1 MKKFIKHLGIFAASF
16 AMVSCGDSFLTLTP
30 QDILTDANF
39 FVTESDAQASLTGI
53 YAILQR
59 EETFSNVRDAADIEW
74 AIAGDMYEMDGSAN
88 RIELH
93 SLSLPSNN
101 TILRDVYQGAYQ
113 GIGRANIVIGRVGKM
128 ENIDPTAKAS
138 IIAQAKFLRSL
149 FYFRLVSY
157 WGGVPLIAEELN
169 ASSNLE
175 IPRAT
180 AAEVWALVEADMKEA
195 AAVLPA
201 SWTGANKGRVTKT
214 AALGYLVKA
223 ALWQQKWTD
232 AVKYSEDIIAT
243 NEHDLLP
250 NFRDV
255 FRESNENNKEI
266 LFSTQFRTSVDAEG
280 NNLVKR
286 TAPRGAPSAYT
297 GSAAWSN
304 FVPQQHWVNAFEKDA
319 SGKIKDNRYW
329 DVIIGPGEAHQDIKA
344 FVMPTTVPAGW
355 SKSGY
360 IVTKYW
366 EAPALTNSGVNA
378 TILRFAEVLLNYAEA
393 LNETGKSE
401 EAMALVNRIRTRAG
415 LTPKSTSLAKDGVL
429 DAIFYERRM
438 EFIWEPVGGYSD
450 LNRRGRFISFIKA
463 NRPNIA
469 DLEVD
474 KKPWLSTVPIL
485 FPIPREAWDKNK
497 ALEQNPHYTF

>member
-1 MKKFIKHLGIFAASF
+1 MKKYIKYIGIFVASL
-16 AMVSCGDSFLTLTP
+16 AMVSCGDSFLTLKP

-74 AIAGDMYEMDGSAN
+74 AMAGDMYEMDGSAN

-93 SLSLPSNN
+93 SLSLPANN

-113 GIGRANIVIGRVGKM
+113 GIGRANTVIGRVSKM
-128 ENIDPTAKAS
+128 EKIDATAKAS
-138 IIAQAKFLRSL
+138 IVAQAKFLRSL
-149 FYFRLVSY
+149 FYFRLVNY
-157 WGGVPLIAEELN
+157 WGGVPLITEELN

-175 IPRAT
+175 IPRAS
-180 AAEVWALVEADMKEA
+180 ASEVWALIEADMKEA
-195 AAVLPA
+195 AAVLPTT
-201 SWTGANKGRVTKT
+201 WTGANIGRVTKT

-223 ALWQQKWTD
+223 ALWQAKYTD
-232 AVKYSEDIIAT
+232 AVKYSEEIIAA
-243 NEHDLLP
+243 NVHDLLP
-250 NFRDV
+250 KFRDV
-255 FRESNENNKEI
+255 FRETNENNKEI

-286 TAPRGAPSAYT
+286 TAPRGAPSVYT

-304 FVPQQHWVNAFEKDA
+304 FVPQKHWVDSFEKDA
-319 SGKIKDNRYW
+319 AGKIKDSRYW

-344 FVMPTTVPAGW
+344 FVMPASVPAGW
-355 SKSGY
+355 SKTGF

-366 EAPALTNSGVNA
+366 EAPALTNAGVN
-378 TILRFAEVLLNYAEA
+378 TPVLRFAEVLLNYAEA
-393 LNETGKSE
+393 LNETGKPE
-401 EAMALVNRIRTRAG
+401 EAMKQVNRIRTRAG
-415 LTPKSTSLAKDGVL
+415 LAPKPSGLTKDAVL

-438 EFIWEPVGGYSD
+438 EFIWEPAGSFSD
-450 LNRRGRFISFIKA
+450 LNRRGRFISFVKE
-463 NRPNIA
+463 NRPNVA
-469 DLEVD
+469 TLEID
-474 KKPWLSTVPIL
+474 KKPWLATVPIL

-497 ALEQNPHYTF
+497 ALVQNPHYTF

>member
-1 MKKFIKHLGIFAASF
+1 MNKYIKYIGTFLVATTLA
-16 AMVSCGDSFLTLTP
+16 SCGDQFLTLTP
-30 QDILTDANF
+30 KDVLTDANF
-39 FVTESDAQASLTGI
+39 FITESDAQASLTGI

-74 AIAGDMYEMDGSAN
+74 AMAGDMYEMDGSAN

-113 GIGRANIVIGRVGKM
+113 GIGRANIVIGRVSAM
-128 ENIDPTAKAS
+128 TNLDPAKQAS
-138 IIAQAKFLRSL
+138 IVAQAKFLRSL
-149 FYFRLVSY
+149 FYYRLVSY
-157 WGGVPLIAEELN
+157 WGGVPLVTEELN
-169 ASSNLE
+169 ATSKLD
-175 IPRAT
+175 IPRAS
-180 AAEVWALVEADMKEA
+180 AAEVWALIESDLKEA
-195 AAVLPA
+195 AATLPA
-201 SWTGANKGRVTKT
+201 TWTGANVGRATST

-223 ALWQQKWTD
+223 SLWQQKWAD
-232 AVKYSEDIIAT
+232 AVKYSEEIIASNT
-243 NEHDLLP
+243 HDLLP
-250 NFRDV
+250 KFRDV

-286 TAPRGAPSAYT
+286 TAPRGAPSIYT

-319 SGKIKDNRYW
+319 AGKIKDKRYW
-329 DVIIGPGEAHQDIKA
+329 DVIIGPGEAHQDIKD
-344 FVMPTTVPAGW
+344 FVMPAQVPAGW
-355 SKSGY
+355 SRTGF

-366 EAPALTNSGVNA
+366 EAPAPTNSGVN
-378 TILRFAEVLLNYAEA
+378 TPILRFAEVLLNYAEA
-393 LNETGKSE
+393 LNETGKSA
-401 EAMALVNRIRTRAG
+401 EAMQLVNKIRTRAG
-415 LTPKSTSLAKDGVL
+415 LEPKATTLGKDAVL

-438 EFIWEPVGGYSD
+438 EFIWEPVGAFSD

-463 NRPNIA
+463 NRPNFA
-469 DLEVD
+469 TLEID

-497 ALEQNPHYTF
+497 SLEQNPHYSF